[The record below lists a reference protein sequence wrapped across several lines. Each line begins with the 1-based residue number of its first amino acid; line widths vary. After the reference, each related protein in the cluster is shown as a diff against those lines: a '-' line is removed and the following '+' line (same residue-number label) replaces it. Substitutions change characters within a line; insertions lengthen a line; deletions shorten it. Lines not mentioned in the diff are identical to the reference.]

1 MKNKLEL
8 TEQELRIKVEQ
19 FTAEVMQARKNKT
32 EISKRIKEIKSK
44 IYDNQQE
51 LEKD

>member
-1 MKNKLEL
+1 ME
-8 TEQELRIKVEQ
+8 
-19 FTAEVMQARKNKT
+19 EVVKARKNKF
-32 EISKRIKEIKSK
+32 EISGRISKIKSK